1 MRRITPDLVP
11 LALSLVEVT
20 RIKDVL
26 DRALESLE
34 TAFPRALV
42 AIVHRERLQRFAA
55 TASPRLG
62 TEELRALLD
71 RACGPTAV
79 LSADDRPGTARKL
92 DGPVFS
98 VGPRHAGARRRIPD
112 LVLAVWVPAGSPLP
126 PQQALDRAT
135 RLVGGSVKSAKLL
148 EGLLERNTR
157 DSLTGLLNRRGILDV
172 LRRERAL
179 AQRYGRSLSILFF
192 DLNRFKEIND
202 QHGHLVGD
210 ETLSGVAAALARGL
224 RTSDAVGRVGGDEF
238 LAVLPDT
245 DLGAA
250 RRTARRLAEA
260 VAAVPIETAA
270 GALAVT
276 LSVGASCLDEDA
288 SGKGLLERADFRM
301 LSRKRKRALA
311 EAAMGG

>member
-11 LALSLVEVT
+11 LALSLVEAT
-20 RIKDVL
+20 RLKDVL
-26 DRALESLE
+26 DRALEALE
-34 TAFPRALV
+34 TAFPRSLV
-42 AIVHRERLQRFAA
+42 AIVHRERLQRFAV

-62 TEELRALLD
+62 TDCVRVLLE
-71 RACGPTAV
+71 RACGPAAM
-79 LSADDRPGTARKL
+79 LAANERAGTARRL

-98 VGPRHAGARRRIPD
+98 LGPRGNGSRRRVPD
-112 LVLAVWVPAGSPLP
+112 LVLAVWAPVGSPLP

-135 RLVGGSVKSAKLL
+135 RLVGGSVRAAKLL

-172 LRRERAL
+172 LRRERAS
-179 AQRYGRSLSILFF
+179 AQRHGRSLSILFF

-210 ETLSGVAAALARGL
+210 EILSGVAAALARGL
-224 RTSDAVGRVGGDEF
+224 RSSDAVGRVGGDEF

-245 DLGAA
+245 DLSAA

-260 VAAVPIETAA
+260 VASEPMPTAA
-270 GALAVT
+270 GSLHLT

-311 EAAMGG
+311 EASMGG

>member
-11 LALSLVEVT
+11 LALSLVEAT
-20 RIKDVL
+20 RLKDVL

-34 TAFPRALV
+34 TAFPRSLV
-42 AIVHRERLQRFAA
+42 AIVHRERLQKFAA

-62 TEELRALLD
+62 TDEIRALLE
-71 RACGPTAV
+71 RACGPAAV
-79 LSADDRPGTARKL
+79 LAAEERTGTARRL
-92 DGPVFS
+92 EGPIFA
-98 VGPRHAGARRRIPD
+98 VGPRGNGARRRIPD
-112 LVLAVWVPAGSPLP
+112 LLLAVWAPAGSPLP
-126 PQQALDRAT
+126 PQQALDRAA

-172 LRRERAL
+172 LRRERAS
-179 AQRYGRSLSILFF
+179 AQRHGRSLSILFF

-210 ETLSGVAAALARGL
+210 EILSGVAASLADGL

-260 VAAVPIETAA
+260 VASEPIDTAS
-270 GALAVT
+270 GPLRLT

-311 EAAMGG
+311 EAAMSG